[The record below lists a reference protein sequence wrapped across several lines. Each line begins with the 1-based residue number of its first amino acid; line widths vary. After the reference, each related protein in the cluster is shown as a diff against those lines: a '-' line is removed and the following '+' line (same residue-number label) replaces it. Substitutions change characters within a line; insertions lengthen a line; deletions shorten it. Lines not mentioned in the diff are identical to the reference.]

1 MALVMV
7 VVQMASLALLVA
19 VVLHAVMMVVGQLVV
34 GVVDLP
40 VLLLVLLVEW
50 HRI

>member
-1 MALVMV
+1 MTLVMV
-7 VVQMASLALLVA
+7 VVQMVSLASLVA
-19 VVLHAVMMVVGQLVV
+19 VVLHVVMKAAGQLVV